1 MHAAR
6 QSQYRTKAEIVTH
19 QGSPEPPV
27 HDPLPGSSVTPEA
40 LVDEDLKPAQIIRC
54 HFCRRECGSFLR
66 RGPLH
71 RSALYGRS
79 EPFILHHLSDTRAQS
94 P

>member
-6 QSQYRTKAEIVTH
+6 QSRYRVKAKKVTH
-19 QGSPEPPV
+19 QGSPEPPAN
-27 HDPLPGSSVTPEA
+27 DPLPVSSVTPEA
-40 LVDEDLKPAQIIRC
+40 PLDTDLKPTQIIRC
-54 HFCRRECGSFLR
+54 HFCHRECGSFLR
-66 RGPLH
+66 SGPLH

-79 EPFILHHLSDTRAQS
+79 EPFILHNLSDTRAQS